1 MTSQSEA
8 EKYVGD
14 LWQLRKQMRDDRE
27 RDKAMSRILK
37 DYMEVTEETELV
49 DGENG
54 VAAKLQERQASGT
67 LDLQELAQAH
77 PDIVVMLARDGGL
90 KADLKVIDGLTYAGQ
105 LVDYMRP
112 GSTSYALVFKA
123 LVS

>member
-8 EKYVGD
+8 EQYVGD

-27 RDKAMSRILK
+27 RDKAMSDILK
-37 DYMEVTEETELV
+37 SYMEVTDETELI

-90 KADLKVIDGLTYAGQ
+90 KADLKTINDLTYAGE

>member
-1 MTSQSEA
+1 M
-8 EKYVGD
+8 
-14 LWQLRKQMRDDRE
+14 
-27 RDKAMSRILK
+27 
-37 DYMEVTEETELV
+37 
-49 DGENG
+49 
-54 VAAKLQERQASGT
+54 AAKLQERQASGT
-67 LDLQELAQAH
+67 LDLRELAQAH

-90 KADLKVIDGLTYAGQ
+90 KADLKAINDLTYAGE

>member
-8 EKYVGD
+8 EQYVGD

-27 RDKAMSRILK
+27 RDKAMSDILK
-37 DYMEVTEETELV
+37 GYMEVTDETELI

-90 KADLKVIDGLTYAGQ
+90 KADLKTINDLTYAGE

>member
-8 EKYVGD
+8 EQYVGD

-27 RDKAMSRILK
+27 RDKAMSDILK
-37 DYMEVTEETELV
+37 SYMEVTDETELI

-90 KADLKVIDGLTYAGQ
+90 KADLKAINDLTYAGE

>member
-8 EKYVGD
+8 EQYVGD

-27 RDKAMSRILK
+27 RDKAMSDILK
-37 DYMEVTEETELV
+37 GYMEVTDETELI

-90 KADLKVIDGLTYAGQ
+90 KADLKAINDLTYAGE

>member
-37 DYMEVTEETELV
+37 GYMEVTEETELV

>member
-37 DYMEVTEETELV
+37 GYMEVTEETELI

-67 LDLQELAQAH
+67 LDLRELAQAH

-90 KADLKVIDGLTYAGQ
+90 KADLKAINDLTYAGE